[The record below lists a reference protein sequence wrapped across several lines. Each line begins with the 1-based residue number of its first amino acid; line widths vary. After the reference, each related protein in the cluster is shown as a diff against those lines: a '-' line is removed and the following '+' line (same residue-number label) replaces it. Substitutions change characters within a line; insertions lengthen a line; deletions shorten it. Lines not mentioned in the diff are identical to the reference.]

1 MAQQVGA
8 FTVDRAKEVSK
19 ATDLVLNVARGG
31 IDNSRMPTQV
41 QPVYRVKITGAADGD
56 GVYPA
61 VLLILNPTTL
71 AWTELGDCYAY
82 KVDTI

>member
-1 MAQQVGA
+1 MAQVGA

-31 IDNSRMPTQV
+31 IDNSRMPTQH
-41 QPVYRVKITGAADGD
+41 QPVYRVKITGAAVGS
-56 GVYPA
+56 VYPA
-61 VLLILNPTTL
+61 ILMLLNPTTL